1 MKAVLDREGVYM
13 GKTYDEWIRLDKAYP
28 DGVRYTQAGFPD
40 FSIYAYKDKMGN
52 PIQVKLKEL
61 GGGNDFNKANKILE
75 ERGIKLETGYTWHHI
90 ENTSELILVDTKIHD
105 AIRHTGG
112 VATAK

>member
-52 PIQVKLKEL
+52 PIQVKLKEW
-61 GGGNDFNKANKILE
+61 GGGVMILIRLIKYLKKE
-75 ERGIKLETGYTWHHI
+75 EL
-90 ENTSELILVDTKIHD
+90 N
-105 AIRHTGG
+105 
-112 VATAK
+112 